1 MLGRLHQVREQLD
14 AARSEEHGAKKLLA
28 AGERVLTKVVQ
39 EKKKLQDSN
48 SKLGEELKDVR
59 AQLADSVKENKKLRG
74 GIFSTWP
81 LLSYNSLEV
90 TVADIA
96 VIAGVLTNRPEEE
109 VSGSS
114 SDLLQGL
121 SQLHEQAR
129 QAMRSVAKALWPSD
143 SPPGSMEKLVELF
156 KGARRRIRLWK
167 ISACREGAREAWAMV
182 KTRYTKLDPN
192 HMARVGPV
200 GPNGE
205 EIPVSIVYD
214 QVEVAAKYSQQ
225 DCKLD
230 CLLEGVEEEVFE
242 SK

>member
-1 MLGRLHQVREQLD
+1 MLTLRLYLITGSSDQLEEKESKRLH
-14 AARSEEHGAKKLLA
+14 A
-28 AGERVLTKVVQ
+28 AGERVLTRVRQ
-39 EKKKLQDSN
+39 EKNKLQDAN
-48 SKLGEELKDVR
+48 TQLGEELKDVR

-74 GIFSTWP
+74 GIFSMWP
-81 LLSYNSLEV
+81 YLPYNSLEV
-90 TVADIA
+90 KVADIA
-96 VIAGVLTNRPEEE
+96 VIAGILTGRPEEE

-192 HMARVGPV
+192 HMARVGPL
-200 GPNGE
+200 GSNGE
-205 EIPVSIVYD
+205 EIPVSLVYD